1 MLSSMVKEHM
11 SKQVAVKEG
20 QETKRKEAC
29 AAASQLTQALVDHL
43 NVGVAQAYLNQ
54 KRVAQAYLNQKRL
67 DAEAKQLHA
76 SSTNFAKQTQ
86 QWLNIVELFSSA
98 LKELGDVENW
108 AKTIEGDV
116 RLITNALENVY
127 KDSQESTS
135 TSQ

>member
-1 MLSSMVKEHM
+1 MLSSMVKDHM
-11 SKQVAVKEG
+11 AKQVAAKES
-20 QETKRKEAC
+20 QENKRKEAC

-54 KRVAQAYLNQKRL
+54 KRL

-76 SSTNFAKQTQ
+76 SSASFAKQTQ

-127 KDSQESTS
+127 KNSQETS
-135 TSQ
+135 SQ